1 MDWRRFGDRSCN
13 RLGIRGLR
21 EFRRRVVEGSPKDRR
36 RIAEG
41 ATKEDFGGHKC
52 PPTGQKRT
60 RKFSRQNR
68 DTQWKGW
75 RGARKKKKKPPKR
88 KKAPNKKRETAA
100 CGSACLRA
108 AAPPSSLASFL
119 SSFGGC
125 AASFSCPL
133 RASLSSC
140 GRLRRPSSL
149 LLLSRFFRAA
159 APPYPFRFSSV
170 SSAAAP
176 PLSYALS
183 WAAGAAPS
191 LPSLFPLYQIINNPL
206 TPSHVMNFFSFAFFL
221 D

>member
-1 MDWRRFGDRSCN
+1 M
-13 RLGIRGLR
+13 
-21 EFRRRVVEGSPKDRR
+21 
-36 RIAEG
+36 
-41 ATKEDFGGHKC
+41 
-52 PPTGQKRT
+52 
-60 RKFSRQNR
+60 
-68 DTQWKGW
+68 
-75 RGARKKKKKPPKR
+75 

-159 APPYPFRFSSV
+159 APPYPFRFSST
-170 SSAAAP
+170 SL
-176 PLSYALS
+176 PLLRRLRRLTLLPSLS

-191 LPSLFPLYQIINNPL
+191 SPSLFPLYQTINKPI
-206 TPSHVMNFFSFAFFL
+206 TPSHVMNFFSFTFFL

>member
-1 MDWRRFGDRSCN
+1 M
-13 RLGIRGLR
+13 
-21 EFRRRVVEGSPKDRR
+21 
-36 RIAEG
+36 
-41 ATKEDFGGHKC
+41 
-52 PPTGQKRT
+52 
-60 RKFSRQNR
+60 
-68 DTQWKGW
+68 
-75 RGARKKKKKPPKR
+75 

-159 APPYPFRFSSV
+159 
-170 SSAAAP
+170 
-176 PLSYALS
+176 
-183 WAAGAAPS
+183 GAARP
-191 LPSLFPLYQIINNPL
+191 LPLRALVGGWRRPPRPLLFPLYQTINKPL
-206 TPSHVMNFFSFAFFL
+206 TPSHVMNFFSFAIIA
-221 D
+221 

>member
-1 MDWRRFGDRSCN
+1 MAMIDY
-13 RLGIRGLR
+13 
-21 EFRRRVVEGSPKDRR
+21 
-36 RIAEG
+36 
-41 ATKEDFGGHKC
+41 
-52 PPTGQKRT
+52 
-60 RKFSRQNR
+60 
-68 DTQWKGW
+68 
-75 RGARKKKKKPPKR
+75 
-88 KKAPNKKRETAA
+88 KKRETAA

-159 APPYPFRFSSV
+159 APPYPFRFSSA
-170 SSAAAP
+170 SP
-176 PLSYALS
+176 PLLFRFFGGCAASLSPALS

-191 LPSLFPLYQIINNPL
+191 PPLLHYEIASLRDAHGDRCSSIPRLRKSEIFLSGVIEIEPLRGLFCYRHK
-206 TPSHVMNFFSFAFFL
+206 S
-221 D
+221 

>member
-1 MDWRRFGDRSCN
+1 M
-13 RLGIRGLR
+13 
-21 EFRRRVVEGSPKDRR
+21 
-36 RIAEG
+36 
-41 ATKEDFGGHKC
+41 
-52 PPTGQKRT
+52 
-60 RKFSRQNR
+60 
-68 DTQWKGW
+68 
-75 RGARKKKKKPPKR
+75 

-159 APPYPFRFSSV
+159 APPYPFRFSSA
-170 SSAAAP
+170 SL
-176 PLSYALS
+176 PLLRRLRRLTLLPSLS
-183 WAAGAAPS
+183 WAAGAAPLALSS
-191 LPSLFPLYQIINNPL
+191 LLSIKQLTILSVTVTSHKLF
-206 TPSHVMNFFSFAFFL
+206 FFCHNYL
-221 D
+221 NV

>member
-1 MDWRRFGDRSCN
+1 M
-13 RLGIRGLR
+13 
-21 EFRRRVVEGSPKDRR
+21 
-36 RIAEG
+36 
-41 ATKEDFGGHKC
+41 
-52 PPTGQKRT
+52 
-60 RKFSRQNR
+60 
-68 DTQWKGW
+68 
-75 RGARKKKKKPPKR
+75 

-159 APPYPFRFSSV
+159 APPYPFSFSSA

-176 PLSYALS
+176 PLSPSRSRGRLAPPPLS
-183 WAAGAAPS
+183 PLSSLSIKQLTILSVARCNVLFQAVLAGIPTVTCHK
-191 LPSLFPLYQIINNPL
+191 LFFFCHNCFNVKGLIIDL
-206 TPSHVMNFFSFAFFL
+206 
-221 D
+221 

>member
-1 MDWRRFGDRSCN
+1 M
-13 RLGIRGLR
+13 
-21 EFRRRVVEGSPKDRR
+21 
-36 RIAEG
+36 
-41 ATKEDFGGHKC
+41 
-52 PPTGQKRT
+52 
-60 RKFSRQNR
+60 
-68 DTQWKGW
+68 
-75 RGARKKKKKPPKR
+75 

-159 APPYPFRFSSV
+159 APPYPFRFSSASLPLLRRLRRLTLPRALV
-170 SSAAAP
+170 GGWRRPLA
-176 PLSYALS
+176 PLSFLSIKQLTILSVTVTCHKLFFFCHNNIFLVYHCVTYGDVALS
-183 WAAGAAPS
+183 RHTEHAPS
-191 LPSLFPLYQIINNPL
+191 ALALRNVNVLGYRLIILKHKATKFFPLER
-206 TPSHVMNFFSFAFFL
+206 FFL
-221 D
+221 WFQKLFVPL

>member
-1 MDWRRFGDRSCN
+1 MAGFQAVLYFVVKVLVFRSVWD
-13 RLGIRGLR
+13 
-21 EFRRRVVEGSPKDRR
+21 FRR

-41 ATKEDFGGHKC
+41 SPKGRREGILADINARPPDEREPGNCRDRIATHSGG
-52 PPTGQKRT
+52 G
-60 RKFSRQNR
+60 
-68 DTQWKGW
+68 
-75 RGARKKKKKPPKR
+75 GAGEKKKKKPPK

-149 LLLSRFFRAA
+149 LLL
-159 APPYPFRFSSV
+159 RFSSAFFGGCAASL
-170 SSAAAP
+170 SS
-176 PLSYALS
+176 ALS

-191 LPSLFPLYQIINNPL
+191 PPSPTL
-206 TPSHVMNFFSFAFFL
+206 
-221 D
+221 

>member
-1 MDWRRFGDRSCN
+1 M
-13 RLGIRGLR
+13 
-21 EFRRRVVEGSPKDRR
+21 
-36 RIAEG
+36 
-41 ATKEDFGGHKC
+41 
-52 PPTGQKRT
+52 
-60 RKFSRQNR
+60 
-68 DTQWKGW
+68 
-75 RGARKKKKKPPKR
+75 

-159 APPYPFRFSSV
+159 APPYPFRFSSA
-170 SSAAAP
+170 SSAASPPHSPPRSRGRLAP
-176 PLSYALS
+176 PPRPPLLHYEIASLRDAHGDRCSSIPRLRKSEIFLSGVIEIEPLR
-183 WAAGAAPS
+183 G
-191 LPSLFPLYQIINNPL
+191 LFCYRHM
-206 TPSHVMNFFSFAFFL
+206 S
-221 D
+221 

>member
-1 MDWRRFGDRSCN
+1 M
-13 RLGIRGLR
+13 
-21 EFRRRVVEGSPKDRR
+21 
-36 RIAEG
+36 
-41 ATKEDFGGHKC
+41 
-52 PPTGQKRT
+52 
-60 RKFSRQNR
+60 
-68 DTQWKGW
+68 
-75 RGARKKKKKPPKR
+75 

-159 APPYPFRFSSV
+159 APPYPFRFSSA
-170 SSAAAP
+170 SL
-176 PLSYALS
+176 PLLRRLRRLTLLPALS

-191 LPSLFPLYQIINNPL
+191 LHSLFPLYQTINNPFRCSL
-206 TPSHVMNFFSFAFFL
+206 QCIISSGARRHTNRHMS
-221 D
+221 

>member
-1 MDWRRFGDRSCN
+1 MPAHRTIEN
-13 RLGIRGLR
+13 QGIVATESRHT
-21 EFRRRVVEGSPKDRR
+21 VEGM
-36 RIAEG
+36 A
-41 ATKEDFGGHKC
+41 
-52 PPTGQKRT
+52 
-60 RKFSRQNR
+60 
-68 DTQWKGW
+68 
-75 RGARKKKKKPPKR
+75 RGREKKKKKPPK

-159 APPYPFRFSSV
+159 HPPDLFLFSSLLRRLRRLTLPRALV
-170 SSAAAP
+170 GGWRR
-176 PLSYALS
+176 PLSPLS
-183 WAAGAAPS
+183 LSS
-191 LPSLFPLYQIINNPL
+191 LSNN
-206 TPSHVMNFFSFAFFL
+206 
-221 D
+221 

>member
-1 MDWRRFGDRSCN
+1 MPAHRTKEN
-13 RLGIRGLR
+13 QGIVATESRHT
-21 EFRRRVVEGSPKDRR
+21 VEGM
-36 RIAEG
+36 A
-41 ATKEDFGGHKC
+41 
-52 PPTGQKRT
+52 
-60 RKFSRQNR
+60 
-68 DTQWKGW
+68 
-75 RGARKKKKKPPKR
+75 RGRKKKKKPPK

-159 APPYPFRFSSV
+159 APPYPFRFSS
-170 SSAAAP
+170 SSPRFFGGCAASHYP
-176 PLSYALS
+176 ALS

-191 LPSLFPLYQIINNPL
+191 LHSLFPLYQTINNPFRYRHM
-206 TPSHVMNFFSFAFFL
+206 S
-221 D
+221 

>member
-1 MDWRRFGDRSCN
+1 MPAHRTKEN
-13 RLGIRGLR
+13 QGIVATESRHT
-21 EFRRRVVEGSPKDRR
+21 VEGMAR
-36 RIAEG
+36 G
-41 ATKEDFGGHKC
+41 
-52 PPTGQKRT
+52 KR
-60 RKFSRQNR
+60 
-68 DTQWKGW
+68 
-75 RGARKKKKKPPKR
+75 KKKKPPK

-149 LLLSRFFRAA
+149 LLLSRFLRAA
-159 APPYPFRFSSV
+159 APPYPFRFSSA

-176 PLSYALS
+176 PPRPL
-183 WAAGAAPS
+183 
-191 LPSLFPLYQIINNPL
+191 LFPLYQKFNKPL
-206 TPSHVMNFFSFAFFL
+206 TPSQVIN
-221 D
+221 

>member
-1 MDWRRFGDRSCN
+1 M
-13 RLGIRGLR
+13 
-21 EFRRRVVEGSPKDRR
+21 
-36 RIAEG
+36 
-41 ATKEDFGGHKC
+41 
-52 PPTGQKRT
+52 
-60 RKFSRQNR
+60 
-68 DTQWKGW
+68 
-75 RGARKKKKKPPKR
+75 

-159 APPYPFRFSSV
+159 APPYPFRFSSA

-176 PLSYALS
+176 PHSPPLALVGGWRRPLVPLLHYEIASLRDAHGDRCSSIPRLRKSEIFLSGVIEIEPLR
-183 WAAGAAPS
+183 G
-191 LPSLFPLYQIINNPL
+191 LFCYRHM
-206 TPSHVMNFFSFAFFL
+206 S
-221 D
+221 

>member
-1 MDWRRFGDRSCN
+1 M
-13 RLGIRGLR
+13 
-21 EFRRRVVEGSPKDRR
+21 
-36 RIAEG
+36 
-41 ATKEDFGGHKC
+41 
-52 PPTGQKRT
+52 
-60 RKFSRQNR
+60 
-68 DTQWKGW
+68 
-75 RGARKKKKKPPKR
+75 

-125 AASFSCPL
+125 AASFYCPL

-159 APPYPFRFSSV
+159 APPDPFRFSSA

-176 PLSYALS
+176 PHSPPLALVGGWRRPLALS
-183 WAAGAAPS
+183 S
-191 LPSLFPLYQIINNPL
+191 LLSIKQLTILSVTVTCHELFFFCHNNI
-206 TPSHVMNFFSFAFFL
+206 FL

>member
-1 MDWRRFGDRSCN
+1 M
-13 RLGIRGLR
+13 
-21 EFRRRVVEGSPKDRR
+21 
-36 RIAEG
+36 
-41 ATKEDFGGHKC
+41 
-52 PPTGQKRT
+52 
-60 RKFSRQNR
+60 
-68 DTQWKGW
+68 
-75 RGARKKKKKPPKR
+75 

-159 APPYPFRFSSV
+159 APPYPFRFSS
-170 SSAAAP
+170 SSPRFFGGCAASHYP
-176 PLSYALS
+176 ALS
-183 WAAGAAPS
+183 WAAGAAPPRP
-191 LPSLFPLYQIINNPL
+191 LLFPLYQTINKPL
-206 TPSHVMNFFSFAFFL
+206 TPSQVINFFSFAIIA
-221 D
+221 

>member
-1 MDWRRFGDRSCN
+1 MVCLGDRIA
-13 RLGIRGLR
+13 RGWELGGCGD
-21 EFRRRVVEGSPKDRR
+21 FVEGSSKDRR
-36 RIAEG
+36 RITEG
-41 ATKEDFGGHKC
+41 SPREGFGGHKC
-52 PPTGQKRT
+52 PPTGRKRT
-60 RKFSRQNR
+60 RELSRQNR

-75 RGARKKKKKPPKR
+75 RGGEKKRKSPPK

-159 APPYPFRFSSV
+159 
-170 SSAAAP
+170 
-176 PLSYALS
+176 
-183 WAAGAAPS
+183 GAAHTSS
-191 LPSLFPLYQIINNPL
+191 LSRLFQHHGARL
-206 TPSHVMNFFSFAFFL
+206 TCHKLFFFYL
-221 D
+221 LP